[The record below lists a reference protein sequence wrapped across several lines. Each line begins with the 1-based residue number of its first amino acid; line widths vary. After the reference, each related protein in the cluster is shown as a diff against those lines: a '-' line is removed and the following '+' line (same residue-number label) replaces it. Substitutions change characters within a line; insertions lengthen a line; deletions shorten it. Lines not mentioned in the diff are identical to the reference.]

1 MIARSLKSALF
12 AQALLLVLF
21 GLWLQGTAE
30 ACTGL
35 MLRNADGSI
44 VHGRTLEFGIPIET
58 TIVVVPRGC
67 EFAGN
72 APGGPGMKYKAK
84 YGAVGTIA
92 FKDVVIADGLNEKGL
107 AVGAFYF
114 PTYARYAEVTD
125 ENRSRALSPLDF
137 PNWILTRFETVAD
150 VRQAI
155 ERGEVVV
162 APTVLDGWRGE
173 VLPLHYVVY
182 DKSGE
187 CIAIEPVDGKLKIYD
202 NHLGV
207 LTNSPTLDWH
217 MTNLRNYIA
226 MKPLDVPPVRI
237 ESTELQAI
245 GIGSGMLGLPGDF
258 TPPARFV
265 RAAVFSAVAI
275 PSPDSEQGILQLFHI
290 LNNFDIPV
298 GVVREKDKA
307 GTMYT
312 DSTQFTAARDPQ
324 NLRYYYRTYKDQ
336 TIRMVDLRKFDLTVK
351 GVKKIGTATTQPI
364 VDVSAEAK

>member
-58 TIVVVPRGC
+58 TIVVVPGDAN
-67 EFAGN
+67 FAGN

-84 YGAVGTIA
+84 SGAVGTIA

-137 PNWILTRFETVAD
+137 PNWILTRFETVAN

-155 ERGEVVV
+155 EHGEVVV

-202 NHLGV
+202 NHLRV

-226 MKPLDVPPVRI
+226 MKPLDVPPVRMRAP
-237 ESTELQAI
+237 SCRP
-245 GIGSGMLGLPGDF
+245 SG
-258 TPPARFV
+258 
-265 RAAVFSAVAI
+265 
-275 PSPDSEQGILQLFHI
+275 
-290 LNNFDIPV
+290 
-298 GVVREKDKA
+298 
-307 GTMYT
+307 
-312 DSTQFTAARDPQ
+312 
-324 NLRYYYRTYKDQ
+324 
-336 TIRMVDLRKFDLTVK
+336 
-351 GVKKIGTATTQPI
+351 
-364 VDVSAEAK
+364 